1 MNTASGLVG
10 TDHDVVV
17 IGGGHNGLV
26 AANYLADAGM
36 DVTVI
41 EANDS
46 IGGFTSTGHAI
57 PSAPGHLINS
67 FSVDAFF
74 WDAFPPSYELELE
87 RYGLRRVQ
95 VDPGHVYL
103 HPDGGSIAFWA
114 DARRTA
120 EEIRRFSAAD
130 AEAYLEFARV
140 LRRFGNIMLRL
151 ARTSPVRPEIGALAT
166 VAREAFQGRKDL
178 MELGSFPFASVSE
191 VIAERFSHQ
200 VVRDALHAASGST
213 VPNNSSGSAV
223 GFLWLS
229 TMHRYACRRPVGGVQ
244 AIPEALATRLRAKRG
259 SVRTGSAATEIVL
272 RAGRAVGV
280 RLADGT
286 ELGARRAVLAACD
299 PQTALGRLLPEGT
312 LDDRMR
318 RRVDAIPVSNLNYGQ
333 MKVDLALSGRLGLS
347 RHEAWRTDGLDLRR
361 PSFMTGTEA
370 GMERLFARSGAGLL
384 PDEDD
389 WSLWPV
395 IPTAAD
401 PSQAPDGQDTLYLY
415 AAVAPY
421 RPEGGWESVR
431 DKAVAG
437 ILANASRYFD
447 GIAELEIGRQVLTNV
462 EMASQGNATGGNM
475 THVDMVLGRA
485 GPLRPARGL
494 AGYATPVDGLYLG
507 AAGCHPGG
515 GITGGPGYV
524 SARTVLRDL
533 RRGDRPFGLS
543 CRGRD

>member
-1 MNTASGLVG
+1 MTVSAGSV
-10 TDHDVVV
+10 DHDVVV

-26 AANYLADAGM
+26 AANYLADTGL
-36 DVTVI
+36 DVCVV
-41 EANDS
+41 EAAED
-46 IGGFTSTGHAI
+46 IGGFTATGPVI
-57 PSAPGHLINS
+57 PAAPDHLINS
-67 FSVDAFF
+67 YSVDAFF
-74 WDAFPPSYELELE
+74 WDAFPPSYELGLE
-87 RYGLRRVQ
+87 RYGLQRVT

-103 HPDGGSIAFWA
+103 HPDGGSIGFWA
-114 DARRTA
+114 DASKTA
-120 EEIRRFSAAD
+120 AEIERFSRAD
-130 AEAYLEFARV
+130 AEAYREFARV

-151 ARTSPVRPEIGALAT
+151 ARTSPVRPEVGALAT
-166 VAREAFQGRKDL
+166 VAREAFAGRRDL
-178 MELGSFPFASVSE
+178 AELGSFPFSSVSE
-191 VIAERFSHQ
+191 VIAERFTHQ

-213 VPNNSSGSAV
+213 VPNNSAGSAV

-229 TMHRYACRRPVGGVQ
+229 TMHRYACRRPIGGVQ
-244 AIPEALATRLRAKRG
+244 AIPNALATRLRSLG
-259 SVRTGSAATEIVL
+259 GTV
-272 RAGRAVGV
+272 RAGTAVAEILVRGGRASGV

-286 ELGARRAVLAACD
+286 ALSASRAVLAACD
-299 PQTALGRLLPEGT
+299 PRTALGRLLPGGT
-312 LDDRMR
+312 LDDRWR
-318 RRVDAIPVSNLNYGQ
+318 KRVDAIPVSNQNYGQ
-333 MKVDLALSGRLGLS
+333 MKVDLALSGRLTLS
-347 RHEAWRTDGLDLRR
+347 RHEKWRGDGLDLRR

-421 RPEGGWESVR
+421 RPEEGWDAVR
-431 DKAVAG
+431 DKAAEG

-447 GIAELEIGRQVLTNV
+447 GIGDLQIGRQVLTNV
-462 EMASQGNATGGNM
+462 EMASRGHATGGNM
-475 THVDMVLGRA
+475 THVDMTLGRA

-494 AGYATPVDGLYLG
+494 GGYRTPVDGLYLG

-524 SARTVLRDL
+524 SARTMLRDL
-533 RRGDRPFGLS
+533 RRSGRRPRL
-543 CRGRD
+543 RR

>member
-1 MNTASGLVG
+1 
-10 TDHDVVV
+10 
-17 IGGGHNGLV
+17 
-26 AANYLADAGM
+26 
-36 DVTVI
+36 
-41 EANDS
+41 
-46 IGGFTSTGHAI
+46 
-57 PSAPGHLINS
+57 
-67 FSVDAFF
+67 
-74 WDAFPPSYELELE
+74 
-87 RYGLRRVQ
+87 
-95 VDPGHVYL
+95 
-103 HPDGGSIAFWA
+103 
-114 DARRTA
+114 
-120 EEIRRFSAAD
+120 
-130 AEAYLEFARV
+130 
-140 LRRFGNIMLRL
+140 MLRL
-151 ARTSPVRPEIGALAT
+151 ARTSPVRPEVGALAT
-166 VAREAFQGRKDL
+166 VAREAFLGRKDL

-259 SVRTGSAATEIVL
+259 SVRTGSPVTEILL

-286 ELGARRAVLAACD
+286 VLNARQAVLAACD
-299 PQTALGRLLPEGT
+299 PQTALGRLLPDGT
-312 LDDRMR
+312 LDEKMR

-333 MKVDLALSGRLGLS
+333 MKVDLALSGRLQLS
-347 RHEAWRTDGLDLRR
+347 RHQAWRTDGLDLRR
-361 PSFMTGTEA
+361 PSFMVGTEA

-401 PSQAPDGQDTLYLY
+401 PSQAPEGQDTLYLY

-431 DKAVAG
+431 AKAAEG

-447 GIAELEIGRQVLTNV
+447 GIADLEIGRQVLTNV

-494 AGYATPVDGLYLG
+494 AGYKTPVDGLYLG

-524 SARTVLRDL
+524 SARTVIRELHKGV
-533 RRGDRPFGLS
+533 RRAKRS
-543 CRGRD
+543 

>member
-1 MNTASGLVG
+1 MAG

-26 AANYLADAGM
+26 AANYLADAGL
-36 DVTVI
+36 DVTVV

-46 IGGFTSTGHAI
+46 IGGFTATGHTI
-57 PSAPGHLINS
+57 PSAPEHLINS

-74 WDAFPPSYELELE
+74 WDAFPPSYELELG
-87 RYGLRRVQ
+87 RYGLRRVE

-120 EEIRRFSAAD
+120 DDIRRFSPAD

-140 LRRFGNIMLRL
+140 LSRFGNIMLRL

-166 VAREAFQGRKDL
+166 VAKEAFRGRKDL
-178 MELGSFPFASVSE
+178 MELGSFPFASVTE

-259 SVRTGSAATEIVL
+259 SVRTGSGVTEILL
-272 RAGRAVGV
+272 RDGRAVGV

-286 ELGARRAVLAACD
+286 ELNARRAVLAACD
-299 PQTALGRLLPEGT
+299 PRTALAGLLPEGT

-333 MKVDLALSGRLGLS
+333 MKVDLALSGRLELS
-347 RHEAWRTDGLDLRR
+347 RHQAWRKDGLDLRR

-384 PDEDD
+384 PDDDD

-401 PSQAPDGQDTLYLY
+401 PTQAPDGQDTLYLY

-431 DKAVAG
+431 DKAAEG

-447 GIAELEIGRQVLTNV
+447 GIADLEIGRQVLTNV
-462 EMASQGNATGGNM
+462 EMASRGNATGGNM

-494 AGYATPVDGLYLG
+494 SGYATPVAGLYLG

-524 SARTVLRDL
+524 SARTMLRDL
-533 RRGDRPFGLS
+533 RKGP
-543 CRGRD
+543 GRRRSKQE

>member
-1 MNTASGLVG
+1 MPVVFSRNTAP
-10 TDHDVVV
+10 
-17 IGGGHNGLV
+17 IP
-26 AANYLADAGM
+26 AAP
-36 DVTVI
+36 
-41 EANDS
+41 E
-46 IGGFTSTGHAI
+46 
-57 PSAPGHLINS
+57 HLINS
-67 FSVDAFF
+67 YSVDAFF
-74 WDAFPPSYELELE
+74 WDAFPPSYELGLE
-87 RYGLRRVQ
+87 GYGLRRVM

-120 EEIRRFSAAD
+120 AEIGRFSKAD
-130 AEAYLEFARV
+130 ASTYLEFARV
-140 LRRFGNIMLRL
+140 LRRFGNIMLTL

-166 VAREAFQGRKDL
+166 VAREAFGGRRDL
-178 MELGSFPFASVSE
+178 AELGSFPFSSVSE
-191 VIAERFSHQ
+191 VIAERFTHQ

-213 VPNNSSGSAV
+213 VPNNSAGSAV

-244 AIPEALATRLRAKRG
+244 AIPNALVTRLRSRGG
-259 SVRTGSAATEIVL
+259 SVRTGSGIVEILV
-272 RAGRAVGV
+272 RAGRAGGV

-286 ELGARRAVLAACD
+286 ELSAAKAVLASCD
-299 PQTALGRLLPEGT
+299 PRTALGRLLPPDT
-312 LDDRMR
+312 LDAGMR
-318 RRVDAIPVSNLNYGQ
+318 RRVEAIPVSNQNYGQ
-333 MKVDLALSGRLGLS
+333 MKVDLALSGRLTLE
-347 RHEAWRTDGLDLRR
+347 RHERWRGDGLDLRR

-389 WSLWPV
+389 WSMWPV

-401 PSQAPDGQDTLYLY
+401 PSQGPDGQDTLYLY

-421 RPEGGWESVR
+421 RPEEGWDSVR
-431 DKAVAG
+431 DKAAEG

-462 EMASQGNATGGNM
+462 EMASRGNATGGNM

-494 AGYATPVDGLYLG
+494 GGYATPVDGLYLG

-524 SARTVLRDL
+524 SARTMLRDL
-533 RRGDRPFGLS
+533 RKASRRS
-543 CRGRD
+543 RVRVGR

>member
-1 MNTASGLVG
+1 VNATVTA
-10 TDHDVVV
+10 TAHDVVV

-26 AANYLADAGM
+26 AANYLADTGL
-36 DVTVI
+36 DVCVV
-41 EANDS
+41 EANADV
-46 IGGFTSTGHAI
+46 GGFTATGPVIAN
-57 PSAPGHLINS
+57 APQHLINS
-67 FSVDAFF
+67 YSVDAFF
-74 WDAFPPSYELELE
+74 WDAFPPSVELGLE
-87 RYGLRRVQ
+87 NYGLRRVE

-103 HPDGGSIAFWA
+103 HPEGGSIAFWA

-120 EEIRRFSAAD
+120 DDIRRFSRAD

-140 LRRFGNIMLRL
+140 LRRFGNIMLTL
-151 ARTSPVRPEIGALAT
+151 AKTSPVRPEARPLAT
-166 VAREAFQGRKDL
+166 VAREAFAGRKDL
-178 MELGSFPFASVSE
+178 FELGSFPFASVSE
-191 VIAERFSHQ
+191 VIAERFTHQ

-213 VPNNSSGSAV
+213 VPNNSAGSAV

-244 AIPEALATRLRAKRG
+244 AIPNALVTRLRAKRG
-259 SVRTGSAATEIVL
+259 TVRTGSAVAEILV
-272 RAGRAVGV
+272 RSGRATGV

-286 ELGARRAVLAACD
+286 ELSAAKAVLAACD
-299 PQTALGRLLPEGT
+299 PRTALGRLLPPGT
-312 LDDRMR
+312 LDAGMAK
-318 RRVDAIPVSNLNYGQ
+318 RVDAIPVSNQNYGQ
-333 MKVDLALSGRLGLS
+333 MKVDLALSGRLTLD
-347 RHEAWRTDGLDLRR
+347 RHEKWRGDGLDLRR

-401 PSQAPDGQDTLYLY
+401 PSQGPDGQDTLYLY

-421 RPEGGWESVR
+421 RPEEGWDSVR
-431 DKAVAG
+431 DKAAEG

-447 GIAELEIGRQVLTNV
+447 GIADLEIGRQVLTNV
-462 EMASQGNATGGNM
+462 EMAGRGNATGGNM

-485 GPLRPARGL
+485 GPMRPARGL
-494 AGYATPVDGLYLG
+494 GGYATPVDGLYLG

-533 RRGDRPFGLS
+533 RKAVRRSRL
-543 CRGRD
+543 RAKR